1 MPPAPSPITKPSRSR
16 SQGRLALVGSSF
28 RVESARAWLNPPTA
42 VGVWAISEPPATT
55 TSASPY
61 WIVRMPM
68 PRACVEVVQAV
79 MTARFG
85 PVMPYMMDR
94 WPEIMLTIEAGM

>member
-1 MPPAPSPITKPSRSR
+1 M
-16 SQGRLALVGSSF
+16 
-28 RVESARAWLNPPTA
+28 
-42 VGVWAISEPPATT
+42 T

-68 PRACVEVVQAV
+68 PSAWVEVVQAV

-85 PVMPYMMDR
+85 PVMPYMIDR